1 MNGNFSTS
9 LPNSFLLAVWIPYI
23 ERKTDHIF
31 MAHPAKEETIDLVKE
46 IFRSHLKEHNQRQ
59 TPERFMVLEEIYRA
73 DGHFDAD
80 DIFFNMKDTG
90 SRVSRATVYNT
101 LDLLVECNLVQRHQF
116 GKNQYY
122 YERAYAYQQHDHIIC
137 KECGAVLEFCDPRIQ
152 EIKTMMEKIHDF
164 NITGHSLHFFG
175 ACEDIENCT
184 RREEIKNKQRS
195 KVN

>member
-1 MNGNFSTS
+1 
-9 LPNSFLLAVWIPYI
+9 
-23 ERKTDHIF
+23 
-31 MAHPAKEETIDLVKE
+31 MAQPATEETIDLVKE
-46 IFRSHLKEHNQRQ
+46 ILRSHLKEHSQRQ

-80 DIFFNMKDTG
+80 DIFFSMENSGT
-90 SRVSRATVYNT
+90 RVSRATVYNT
-101 LDLLVECNLVQRHQF
+101 LDLLVESGLVQRQQF

-137 KECGAVLEFCDPRIQ
+137 KKCGGVIEFCDPRIQ
-152 EIKTMMEKIHDF
+152 EIKTMMEEMHDF

-175 ACEDIENCT
+175 TCENIENCS
-184 RREEIKNKQRS
+184 RRQQIEEQEGA